1 MAVVNISKSQVTFLY
16 HDVNK
21 RAQSG
26 TFEAERV
33 FISEYNPIYV
43 SYLYIIGSE
52 LCGCHGCQ
60 QLY

>member
-1 MAVVNISKSQVTFLY
+1 MAVVNIFKSQLTFLY

-33 FISEYNPIYV
+33 FLSEYNPIYI
-43 SYLYIIGSE
+43 SFLYIIASAFY
-52 LCGCHGCQ
+52 GC
-60 QLY
+60 